1 MKRYYRYI
9 PLVAVGVICLIWFVW
24 TVAFSYVWPKPD
36 PPSPNPIP
44 IERIVGPINVTANEL
59 VVYTTSE
66 KVKFTKWTTVP
77 DGPQTKVTND
87 GQVLVI
93 VFNSPGEYYIVLASG
108 AGKGVELTK
117 IRIKVGGEGP
127 DPPRPPPIPPNPDP
141 EGPDAVEWAKWS
153 KTSALKLDYRGAYTD
168 ITALSGQLSSYAA
181 QIAAG
186 AAEDT
191 KAVRV
196 RIRQI
201 TNSTLKENAKYWVYF
216 SKEYVQRTEKFT
228 KLKEY
233 QVVCAAMAAGF
244 KSAADSMKV
253 PKRATNPYDAAIE
266 KSKID
271 KLPIL
276 VVITSSGCPPCEL
289 LKREWLPNIKVNG
302 EYRLVML
309 DRLKHKD
316 VVETVGTKGMKGSIK
331 VPQVHILR
339 YIDGK
344 WQQFGR
350 VGYSSFSS
358 MDRWVKS
365 VFAWEEEK

>member
-1 MKRYYRYI
+1 MKMKRYI
-9 PLVAVGVICLIWFVW
+9 PVAVVVVLLLMWGGIVW
-24 TVAFSYVWPKPD
+24 YGWDKPEPEPK
-36 PPSPNPIP
+36 PPSPDAV
-44 IERIVGPINVTANEL
+44 EKIVGPVSVTAGEL
-59 VVYTTSE
+59 VVYTTGE
-66 KVKFTKWTTVP
+66 KVKFTKWATVP

-93 VFNSPGEYYIVLASG
+93 VFDSPGEYHIVLASSTG
-108 AGKGVELTK
+108 DGVELAK
-117 IRIKVGGEGP
+117 VRISVDGEGP

-141 EGPDAVEWAKWS
+141 EGPDAAEWMKWS

-186 AAEDT
+186 AVKDT
-191 KAVRV
+191 KAARV

-201 TNSTLKENAKYWVYF
+201 TNSTLKENVKYWVDF
-216 SKEYVQRTEKFT
+216 SKEYAQRTEKFT
-228 KLKEY
+228 ELKEY

-244 KSAADSMKV
+244 ESAANSMKE
-253 PKRATNPYDAAIE
+253 PKRATNPYNAAIE

-289 LKREWLPNIKVNG
+289 LEREWLPNIKVNG
-302 EYRLVML
+302 EYRLVKL
-309 DRLKHKD
+309 DRSKHKD
-316 VVETVGTKGMKGSIK
+316 VVETVGTKGMKGRIK

-339 YIDGK
+339 YIDGT

-350 VGYSSFSS
+350 VGYSSYSS
-358 MDRWVKS
+358 MDRWVTS
-365 VFAWEEEK
+365 VFAWENKP